1 MTDIKRKRIET
12 PARDVRRKLFNDPSV
27 GKEDVA
33 RRQSIAP
40 RKPPVPSRAS
50 LGPLATRTNLV
61 AKPPPRPSDLHK
73 LPIKSRPANK
83 PAERQNAPPRPL
95 SRSVVPKPRASFSR
109 PVRPGVTAP
118 PPKKSIS
125 DHPQFIELKEQLF
138 QVNEQLKNSEEKCAN
153 LEATSDEMSQSLVS
167 VRAKLSCCEQDVER
181 LKSRVAEGTAVAA
194 ALQAR
199 IVERDSTV
207 ADLERTAVGLRDTI
221 AARDT
226 TVSHQAK
233 LLQEGLHARKLL
245 HNTIQELKGNIRV
258 FARVRGPDALEGS
271 PFSFP
276 DELDGK
282 SLQISGPPT
291 ANYMGTEASK
301 SFAFTFDKVFAPGAT
316 QPEVFEDI
324 SQLVQS
330 ALDGYRVCVFAYGQT
345 GSGKTYTMEGPPGC
359 SNENGGV
366 IPRAVHQIVTEAK
379 CMDDQGWA
387 FTLEATFVEIYKEE
401 IRDLLAEGGTYDRRP
416 GVSASGAT
424 TFESSA
430 PKHEIKHGPDGTTIT
445 NVTTAEVTD
454 TEGVFRLL
462 RTAAR
467 NRQTAAT
474 NSNER
479 SSRSHSVFTL
489 RIHGSNR
496 NSQQQTKGVLNLI
509 DLAGSERLNA
519 SGAVG
524 DRLKETQNINKSLST
539 LGDVI
544 YALGAK
550 KSHIPYRNS
559 KLTYLLQNCLGGDSK
574 TLMFVNLSPAE
585 SHLSETL
592 CSLRFAAK
600 VNACEIGT
608 AKRKVS

>member
-153 LEATSDEMSQSLVS
+153 LE
-167 VRAKLSCCEQDVER
+167 
-181 LKSRVAEGTAVAA
+181 
-194 ALQAR
+194 AR

>member
-153 LEATSDEMSQSLVS
+153 LE
-167 VRAKLSCCEQDVER
+167 
-181 LKSRVAEGTAVAA
+181 
-194 ALQAR
+194 AR

-401 IRDLLAEGGTYDRRP
+401 IRDLSTAHSFFLNTDLPAPLPLSPSERQSVAEGGTYDRRP